1 MYNLEVLFYK
11 APFSQYLVA
20 GVGVVGVD
28 ELPDGYEYTVYFL
41 SVGTFC
47 CYFVAEVFGSVGGVF
62 ERRGEVGGN
71 DFPECGSEFFGAKA
85 VGNNGCG
92 H

>member
-1 MYNLEVLFYK
+1 MYNLEILFYE
-11 APFSQYLVA
+11 APFSQHFVA
-20 GVGVVGVD
+20 GVGVVGID
-28 ELPDGYEYTVYFL
+28 EVPDGYEYAVYFL

-47 CYFVAEVFGSVGGVF
+47 RYLAAEVFGSVDGVF
-62 ERRGEVGGN
+62 ECRSEVGG
-71 DFPECGSEFFGAKA
+71 DGFPECGSEFFGAKA